1 MGLAEALDAS
11 CRKNGAASCSDRH
24 RSADG
29 FSAMGGKRPGPDG
42 VWPVPA
48 PGGKPAS
55 ARRRLARRSADH
67 DAPERARGSLDR
79 HAIYIVAACVAG
91 AAR

>member
-1 MGLAEALDAS
+1 MLQVAV
-11 CRKNGAASCSDRH
+11 DRH